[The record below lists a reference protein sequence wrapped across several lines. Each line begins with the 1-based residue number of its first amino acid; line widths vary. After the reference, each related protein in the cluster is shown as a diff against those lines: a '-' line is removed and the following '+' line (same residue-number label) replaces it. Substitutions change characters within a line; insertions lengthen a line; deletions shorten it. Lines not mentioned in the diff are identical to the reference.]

1 MISKVDTDIL
11 KSTLLLIFYGW
22 GEERMQS
29 VLMKQK
35 PRYYYDY
42 YQ

>member
-22 GEERMQS
+22 GEENA
-29 VLMKQK
+29 VGINETETTILL
-35 PRYYYDY
+35 
-42 YQ
+42 